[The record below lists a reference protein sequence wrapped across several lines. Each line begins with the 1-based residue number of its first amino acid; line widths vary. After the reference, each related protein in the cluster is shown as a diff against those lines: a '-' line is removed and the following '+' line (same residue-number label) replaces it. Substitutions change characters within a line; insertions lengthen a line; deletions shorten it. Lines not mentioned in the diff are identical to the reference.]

1 MIQRYNVKEIT
12 NIWSEETKVK
22 NWLFIELAHIES
34 LHRTFDICKDDYLN
48 IANSLTVDK
57 VIENIDR
64 WKEIESETKHDLQAF
79 VQMLEELVP
88 NNSGRWLHFGLTSSD
103 ILDTSTSLNC
113 IHTLNV
119 VRNDLAQTIVCLNKI
134 LKSEASNTQ
143 IVGRTHGVAAEVQTV
158 GDIVERWLAHARRAY
173 DSLTDAKSKV
183 NVGKLSGAVGNS
195 KFLDKKNEQIALDC
209 LCLKPTLGSQII
221 PRDIYLD
228 YFYALLKV
236 TLFFEKVAFDIRMYS
251 QEFIEEMSEPFSYG
265 QKGSS
270 AMPHKKNPVLCE
282 NICGLARLYKSYM
295 QTAID
300 NCLTL
305 FERDISHSSN
315 ERIIFEDSAHIASF
329 GLRRLNRVLSNL
341 NINVDKCT
349 ENVEKVKQKLESQD
363 ALNLFISSGYSR
375 KEAHDLSQTLTQS

>member
-1 MIQRYNVKEIT
+1 MIQRYNVEEIT

-48 IANSLTVDK
+48 IANSLTVGK
-57 VIENIDR
+57 VIKNIDR

-119 VRNDLAQTIVCLNKI
+119 VRNDLAETIVCLNKI

-158 GDIVERWLAHARRAY
+158 GDIIERWLAHARRAY

-195 KFLDKKNEQIALDC
+195 KFLDKKNEQIALEC
-209 LCLKPTLGSQII
+209 LCLKPVLGSQII

-228 YFYALLKV
+228 YFYALLKA

-295 QTAID
+295 QTSID

-315 ERIIFEDSAHIASF
+315 ERIIFEDSAHIVSF
-329 GLRRLNRVLSNL
+329 GLTWTLLIVT
-341 NINVDKCT
+341 NI
-349 ENVEKVKQKLESQD
+349 L
-363 ALNLFISSGYSR
+363 
-375 KEAHDLSQTLTQS
+375 